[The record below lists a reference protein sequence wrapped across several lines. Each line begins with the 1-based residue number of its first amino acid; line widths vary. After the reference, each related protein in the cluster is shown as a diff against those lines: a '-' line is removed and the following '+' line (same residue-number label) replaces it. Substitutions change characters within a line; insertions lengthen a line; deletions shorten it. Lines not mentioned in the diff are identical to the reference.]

1 MRLNDSKDIAE
12 AVRKARKALRWSQSE
27 LAEKVGTTQAVISR
41 FEGRGEARIDTLLKI
56 TEALDLQLLMLQK
69 RESPLWDN

>member
-12 AVRKARKALRWSQSE
+12 AVRKARKALRWSQSD
-27 LAEKVGTTQAVISR
+27 LADKVGTTQAVISR
-41 FEGRGEARIDTLLKI
+41 FESSGEARIDTLLKI

-69 RESPLWDN
+69 RESPLWDD

>member
-27 LAEKVGTTQAVISR
+27 LAGKVGTTQAVISR
-41 FEGRGEARIDTLLKI
+41 FESSGEARIDTLLKI

-69 RESPLWDN
+69 RESPLWDD